1 VSWGKVGRRFFQS
14 NLEFSQRVAEKKQRL
29 RKEAEDEF
37 KCVQRTEVDPRTGK
51 TVTYLAERKQV
62 LTPEEELEFFDRI
75 EDMLRRREQ
84 NVKAL
89 EEKIYREKFPFKPA
103 ISSKARLGSKHA
115 DSEDDEASDGD
126 GDGTNNPVRAFLKR
140 YTEDLDQR
148 RDKYP
153 MKYVRSKSRPAD
165 DDLEPFVMSKSI
177 DRGKELYL

>member
-1 VSWGKVGRRFFQS
+1 MGRRFFQS

-29 RKEAEDEF
+29 RKEVEDEF

-115 DSEDDEASDGD
+115 DSEDEPSDSDADDAG
-126 GDGTNNPVRAFLKR
+126 NPVRAFLKR
-140 YTEDLDQR
+140 YKEDLDQR
-148 RDKYP
+148 RDKFP
-153 MKYVRSKSRPAD
+153 MKYVRSKSRAAD